1 MNNINHKIGD
11 HKLSDI
17 DKLDRLIIKLYTNI
31 SINYLGL
38 KNTSL
43 KHLEIYCVKE
53 DKLKLD
59 LYGINNLPNIIS
71 LCFENLEI
79 FNILNILNTYSHNIK
94 FIELKNC
101 YVHDINELKYYCSL
115 HNIKLILYKLK
126 ISNVK
131 LNKYSDYNISLIPLR
146 HKY

>member
-94 FIELKNC
+94 
-101 YVHDINELKYYCSL
+101 
-115 HNIKLILYKLK
+115 LILYKLK